1 MFSSRLRATVFLC
14 AIVFAE
20 HVAVGQECEFKGS
33 DVGQVRLEKSGHC
46 CLSFLNNCVPQLIL
60 KCFDMMLLNLKESK

>member
-20 HVAVGQECEFKGS
+20 HVAIGQECEFKGS
-33 DVGQVRLEKSGHC
+33 SAGQVSLVLELECNS
-46 CLSFLNNCVPQLIL
+46 LFL
-60 KCFDMMLLNLKESK
+60 

>member
-33 DVGQVRLEKSGHC
+33 SAGQVSL
-46 CLSFLNNCVPQLIL
+46 V
-60 KCFDMMLLNLKESK
+60 